1 MKTNQCLTIPAMCMV
16 LLMHAPLPFARAADL
31 QIASFEPRFELPPE
45 VATDV
50 VPLRWLPQAVMVK
63 VSINGTDAGWFEL
76 GTGNKESFIDPAV
89 AAKLKLPEI
98 PEFGPVTRDIQK
110 TDHQTGPLGICQL
123 LSG

>member
-1 MKTNQCLTIPAMCMV
+1 MKTNHSLTMPALCMV
-16 LLMHAPLPFARAADL
+16 LLCHAPMPSAHAADL

-63 VSINGTDAGWFEL
+63 VRINGTDAGWFEL
-76 GTGNKESFIDPAV
+76 GTGDKESFIDPAV

-110 TDHQTGPLGICQL
+110 TDTKPGLWGSCQL